1 MTHCMSFCHILLLTA
16 ALTGLT
22 ALTPDWIDGAHAP
35 SISKRC
41 TLLTGLTALT
51 LRPSIR
57 YRGSAVRSQKTQ
69 SKQRTR
75 YLLLFCP
82 RPAL

>member
-1 MTHCMSFCHILLLTA
+1 MTYNVSLCHIILLTA

-22 ALTPDWIDGAHAP
+22 SHTPDWIDVAQAP
-35 SISKRC
+35 SISKRR
-41 TLLTGLTALT
+41 TLLTGLTSLK